1 MKDFQ
6 DQLNLDEVDRCGVL
20 CPKLGLFFLILT
32 DWRAPLEKLI
42 SIWSFRISLASVA
55 LALLFRAFATLAISV
70 GRLGVSGGL
79 PINYRTFYDGAI
91 LFLLLAIASS
101 CLGSKSQ

>member
-1 MKDFQ
+1 M
-6 DQLNLDEVDRCGVL
+6 
-20 CPKLGLFFLILT
+20 
-32 DWRAPLEKLI
+32 EKLI
-42 SIWSFRISLASVA
+42 SIWSYRVALASVVLALVFRA
-55 LALLFRAFATLAISV
+55 LATLGVSI

-79 PINYRTFYDGAI
+79 GITYRTFYDGAM